1 MYPTTAQDHI
11 EKFIRDG
18 DTKEQ
23 AIARLE
29 GILHGKTPQE
39 IIERHETYWDRIYLE
54 RRLGK

>member
-1 MYPTTAQDHI
+1 MNSAQDHI

-23 AIARLE
+23 ALARWRSFTGYELE
-29 GILHGKTPQE
+29 RE
-39 IIERHETYWDRIYLE
+39 IIERHETYWDKIYLE